1 MYFFAGFEAAS
12 QDILEYVGQE
22 AASEDA
28 EKEAK
33 NETLEY
39 RDRFICVSS
48 LSRDIQRF
56 QHQCN
61 K

>member
-33 NETLEY
+33 SETLEY
-39 RDRFICVSS
+39 RDRF
-48 LSRDIQRF
+48 RDCQTFFIKRL
-56 QHQCN
+56 
-61 K
+61 